1 MSNSSLVRFSDAF
14 LGVAFCSVLLWP
26 MAAIHSIYMMGAFM
40 AFTIMFMVIAG
51 ILNPEVIDEAIE

>member
-1 MSNSSLVRFSDAF
+1 
-14 LGVAFCSVLLWP
+14 